1 MPPQHKRKTSKAPPI
16 DKLIKPAI
24 GIGLA
29 LLAYQFFKGLDS
41 EVRKHGSVVYNVHTY
56 CILTLH

>member
-41 EVRKHGSVVYNVHTY
+41 EVRSEKTWL
-56 CILTLH
+56 CC